1 MTPKTLFCLTLVAIL
16 GLFLIDGEL
25 VTGRDPESDPE
36 STYSEIKIFAEVLNE
51 IEKKYVEKE
60 VPKTLIYGAIKGMVA
75 TLDPHSSFLSPE
87 EYKEL
92 TIETKG
98 SFSGIGIEITLKD
111 GVLTVVSPIEDTPAF
126 QAGLKAGDRIIKI
139 NGKLTKN
146 MSLMDAVRGIR
157 GVKGSTVTLS
167 ILREGANKL
176 KDYVIAREVIPI
188 KSVKFETLEPGYVY
202 VRVST
207 FQDTTHQDLVRALK
221 TLQESNKPIKGL
233 VLDMR
238 NNPGGLLDQAVKV
251 TNEFLE
257 SGLIVYTM
265 GRNKTQD
272 LKFFAHPNDHYQDYP
287 IIALVNEGSAS
298 ASEIVAGAL
307 QDHKRAVILG
317 SQTFGKGSVQTII
330 PLEDGS
336 ALRLTTAKYYTPNG
350 RDIQAKGIT
359 PDIVV
364 ETAAPKENNNIRY
377 LREKDLEGHI
387 KGKEEADDAT
397 PDKTQDKT
405 PDKAKPQDK
414 SLDKGRDKDH
424 DKDRSLDKTKET
436 THDDASGDQSKVGP
450 EDRKVLSEKERLAKD
465 AHVQRALQLLKSWGI
480 FTQTLNKQPAVSK

>member
-25 VTGRDPESDPE
+25 VTGRDPDPDPE

-75 TLDPHSSFLSPE
+75 TLDPHSSFLTPE

-126 QAGLKAGDRIIKI
+126 QAGLKAGDKIIKI
-139 NGKLTKN
+139 NGKITKN

-167 ILREGANKL
+167 ILREGATKL

-207 FQDTTHQDLVRALK
+207 FQDTTHQDLVKAMK
-221 TLQESNKPIKGL
+221 TLQENNKPLKGL

-272 LKFFAHPNDHYQDYP
+272 LKFFAHPNDHYQEFP

-364 ETAAPKENNNIRY
+364 ETVAPKESNNIRY

-387 KGKEEADDAT
+387 KGKEEGEDTT
-397 PDKTQDKT
+397 PDKT
-405 PDKAKPQDK
+405 PDKAPDKGKPLDK
-414 SLDKGRDKDH
+414 SQDKGRDKD
-424 DKDRSLDKTKET
+424 RNQEKTKET
-436 THDDASGDQSKVGP
+436 THDDGSGDQSKPGP
-450 EDRKVLSEKERLAKD
+450 EDKKILTDKERLAKD